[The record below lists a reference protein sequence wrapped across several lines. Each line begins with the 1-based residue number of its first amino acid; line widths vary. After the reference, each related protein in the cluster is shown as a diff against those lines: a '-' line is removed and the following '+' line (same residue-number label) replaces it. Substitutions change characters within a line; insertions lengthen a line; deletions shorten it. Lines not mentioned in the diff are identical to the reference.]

1 MSGKVLTERRKKM
14 DKKKYA
20 IRGALL
26 YFENG
31 IRRRTN
37 FQAKTTDLER
47 IREIIKNKHNAQVV
61 RLEYEEAN

>member
-1 MSGKVLTERRKKM
+1 M